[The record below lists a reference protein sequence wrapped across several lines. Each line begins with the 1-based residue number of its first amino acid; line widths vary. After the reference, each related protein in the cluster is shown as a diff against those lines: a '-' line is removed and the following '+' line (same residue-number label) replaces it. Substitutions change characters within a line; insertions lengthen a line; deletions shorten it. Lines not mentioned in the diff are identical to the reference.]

1 MGFKSL
7 LDIVNQYPAKRLE
20 SVLPYYSKKGNT
32 VSHSSGSIRNP
43 INNAGRITSQLQNNL
58 HWPKPFGNLTTNHPN
73 WKSYSVIETNLG
85 NNPTQF
91 RFFLTMGDASRMKKN
106 AGGRTYISRG
116 LKDDLLAA
124 ENGNNPYFTTH
135 LIPEIRFDPDSLRNL
150 VSEFNQKERIWGFEI
165 SDSLG
170 TESGGIG
177 EKEIVQYIDSL
188 LYDTPINETTNEFQL
203 PYRFGTVISSH
214 LFSQNVQ
221 GMGEGNTD
229 DLDAGIATTTDDA
242 TLAGLFDDSSVG
254 STPQTTTTQTRQVQ
268 ADDGTTVNISGDT
281 ANLTDTQVANI
292 AADVG
297 FGPGTDDTTTGTTF
311 VIDSDNDGVANSIL
325 NLNDDPNFETVF
337 DPFGNAIGNND
348 TFGAAA
354 ILGGNRLQNLQTDLM
369 NFNNQNNQTTPPD
382 NTPQD
387 NIDFLARQNQNNL
400 IPLGVRNVGGAGGQY
415 APFGEPGEYSYQTRF
430 FNGQEYIWNR
440 MNSGKWESTFF
451 NVGNFFP
458 TRPF

>member
-20 SVLPYYSKKGNT
+20 SVLPYYNKKGGE
-32 VSHSSGSIRNP
+32 VSHTSGSIRNP
-43 INNAGRITSQLQNNL
+43 INTAGRITSQLQNNQ

-73 WKSYSVIETNLG
+73 WKSYSVVETNLG

-91 RFFLTMGDASRMKKN
+91 RFFLTMGDAGRMKKN
-106 AGGRTYISRG
+106 TGGRTYISRG
-116 LKDDLLAA
+116 LKDDLIAA

-135 LIPEIRFDPDSLRNL
+135 LIPEIRFDPNSLRSL
-150 VSEFNQKERIWGFEI
+150 VQEFNQKERIWGFEI

-170 TESGGIG
+170 TESGAVG
-177 EKEIVQYIDSL
+177 EREIIQYIDSL
-188 LYDTPINETTNEFQL
+188 LYDAPINEDTNEFQL

-214 LFSQNVQ
+214 LFSQNIQ

-229 DLDAGIATTTDDA
+229 DLDSGIATTTDDA

-254 STPQTTTTQTRQVQ
+254 STPQTTTTTQTRQVQ

-281 ANLTDTQVANI
+281 ANLTDRQVANI

-311 VIDSDNDGVANSIL
+311 VIDSDNDGVANSVL

-354 ILGGNRLQNLQTDLM
+354 ILGGNRFQNLQTDLM
-369 NFNNQNNQTTPPD
+369 NFNNQNN
-382 NTPQD
+382 NT
-387 NIDFLARQNQNNL
+387 NNNTQP
-400 IPLGVRNVGGAGGQY
+400 IAIGGAQGQY
-415 APFGEPGEYSYQTRF
+415 APFGVPGNYSYETRM
-430 FNGQEYIWNR
+430 NPTDGITYIWNA
-440 MNSGKWESTFF
+440 MQSGMWEDSNDVGSGNPMAGGYGFGGITF
-451 NVGNFFP
+451 
-458 TRPF
+458 

>member
-7 LDIVNQYPAKRLE
+7 LDIVNQYPAKRSE
-20 SVLPYYSKKGNT
+20 SVLPYYSKKGSD
-32 VSHSSGSIRNP
+32 VSHTSGSIRNP
-43 INNAGRITSQLQNNL
+43 INTAGRITSQLQNNL

-73 WKSYSVIETNLG
+73 WKSYSVVETNLG

-91 RFFLTMGDASRMKKN
+91 RFFLTMGSAGRTRSST
-106 AGGRTYISRG
+106 GGRTYISRG
-116 LKDDLLAA
+116 LKDDLIAA

-150 VSEFNQKERIWGFEI
+150 VREFNRKERIWGFTI

-170 TESGGIG
+170 TESGAVG
-177 EKEIVQYIDSL
+177 EREIVQYIDSL

-254 STPQTTTTQTRQVQ
+254 STTQTTTTGTRQVQ

-281 ANLTDTQVANI
+281 VDLTDRQVANI

-337 DPFGNAIGNND
+337 DPFGNPIGNND
-348 TFGAAA
+348 TFGAGA

-430 FNGQEYIWNR
+430 FNGQDYIWNR

>member
-20 SVLPYYSKKGNT
+20 SVLPYYNKKGGE
-32 VSHSSGSIRNP
+32 VSHTSGSIRNP
-43 INNAGRITSQLQNNL
+43 INTAGRITSQLQNNL
-58 HWPKPFGNLTTNHPN
+58 HWPKPFGNLTTNHPT
-73 WKSYSVIETNLG
+73 WKSYSVVETNLG

-91 RFFLTMGDASRMKKN
+91 RFFLTMGSAGRTRSST
-106 AGGRTYISRG
+106 GGRTYISRG
-116 LKDDLLAA
+116 LKDDLIAA

-150 VSEFNQKERIWGFEI
+150 VREFNRKERIWGFTI

-170 TESGGIG
+170 TESGAVG
-177 EKEIVQYIDSL
+177 EREIVQYIDSL

-254 STPQTTTTQTRQVQ
+254 STTQTTTTGTRQVQ

-281 ANLTDTQVANI
+281 VDLTDRQVANI

-311 VIDSDNDGVANSIL
+311 VVDSDGDGVANSVL
-325 NLNDDPNFETVF
+325 NLNDDPNFQTVF

-354 ILGGNRLQNLQTDLM
+354 ILGGNNLQNLQSDLM
-369 NFNNQNNQTTPPD
+369 NSNNQNN
-382 NTPQD
+382 NTQP
-387 NIDFLARQNQNNL
+387 IA
-400 IPLGVRNVGGAGGQY
+400 IGGAQGQY
-415 APFGEPGEYSYQTRF
+415 APFGVPGSYSYETRL
-430 FNGQEYIWNR
+430 NPTDGITYIWNA
-440 MNSGKWESTFF
+440 MQSGMWEDS
-451 NVGNFFP
+451 NDVGSGNPMAGGFGFGSL
-458 TRPF
+458 F

>member
-135 LIPEIRFDPDSLRNL
+135 LIPEIRFNPDSLRSL
-150 VSEFNQKERIWGFEI
+150 VTEFNQKERIWGFEI

-170 TESGGIG
+170 TESGGVG
-177 EKEIVQYIDSL
+177 EREIVQYIDSL
-188 LYDTPINETTNEFQL
+188 LYDTPINEDSNEFQL
-203 PYRFGTVISSH
+203 PFRFGTVISSH

-229 DLDAGIATTTDDA
+229 DLDAGIATSTDDA

-254 STPQTTTTQTRQVQ
+254 SYTDSTPTTTTVQTRQVQ
-268 ADDGTTVNISGDT
+268 SDDGTTVNISGDT

-354 ILGGNRLQNLQTDLM
+354 ILGGNRFQNLQTDLM
-369 NFNNQNNQTTPPD
+369 NFNNQNN
-382 NTPQD
+382 NT
-387 NIDFLARQNQNNL
+387 NNNTQP
-400 IPLGVRNVGGAGGQY
+400 IAIGGAQGQY
-415 APFGEPGEYSYQTRF
+415 APFGVPGNYSYETRM
-430 FNGQEYIWNR
+430 NPTDGITYIWNA
-440 MNSGKWESTFF
+440 MQSGMWEDSNDVGSGNPMAGGYGFGGITF
-451 NVGNFFP
+451 
-458 TRPF
+458 

>member
-20 SVLPYYSKKGNT
+20 SVLPYYNKKGGE
-32 VSHSSGSIRNP
+32 VSHTSGSIRNP
-43 INNAGRITSQLQNNL
+43 INTAGRITSQLQNNQ

-73 WKSYSVIETNLG
+73 WKSYSVVETNLG

-91 RFFLTMGDASRMKKN
+91 RFFLTMGTAGRTRSN
-106 AGGRTYISRG
+106 TGGRTYISRG
-116 LKDDLLAA
+116 LKNDLISA

-135 LIPEIRFDPDSLRNL
+135 LIPEIRFDPNSLRSL
-150 VSEFNQKERIWGFEI
+150 VQEFNQKERIWGFEI

-170 TESGGIG
+170 TESGAVG
-177 EKEIVQYIDSL
+177 EREIIQYIDSL
-188 LYDTPINETTNEFQL
+188 LYDAPINEDTNEFQL

-214 LFSQNVQ
+214 LFSQNRQ

-242 TLAGLFDDSSVG
+242 TLAGLFDDSNVG
-254 STPQTTTTQTRQVQ
+254 SYTDSAPTTTTVQTRQVQ
-268 ADDGTTVNISGDT
+268 SDDGTTVNISGDT
-281 ANLTDTQVANI
+281 ANLTDRQVANI

-311 VIDSDNDGVANSIL
+311 VIDSDNDGVANSVL

-354 ILGGNRLQNLQTDLM
+354 ILGGNRFQNLQTDLM
-369 NFNNQNNQTTPPD
+369 NFNNQNN
-382 NTPQD
+382 NT
-387 NIDFLARQNQNNL
+387 NNNTQP
-400 IPLGVRNVGGAGGQY
+400 IAIGGAQGQY
-415 APFGEPGEYSYQTRF
+415 APFGVPGNYSYETRM
-430 FNGQEYIWNR
+430 NPTDGITYIWNA
-440 MNSGKWESTFF
+440 MQSGMWEDSNDVGSGNPMAGGYGFGGITF
-451 NVGNFFP
+451 
-458 TRPF
+458 

>member
-7 LDIVNQYPAKRLE
+7 QDIVNKYPAKREE
-20 SVLPYYSKKGNT
+20 SVLPFYNVSKTGG
-32 VSHSSGSIRNP
+32 VVHMIGSTRNP
-43 INNAGRITSQLQNNL
+43 INDAGRLGSKLTSDN

-73 WKSYSVIETNLG
+73 WKSYSVVETNLG

-91 RFFLTMGDASRMKKN
+91 RFFLTMTTNASRFSRQ
-106 AGGRTYISRG
+106 GGTTYISRG

-135 LIPEIRFDPDSLRNL
+135 LIPTIRFNPSDLKSL
-150 VSEFNQKERIWGFEI
+150 VSAFNQKERIWGFEI

-170 TESGGIG
+170 TEPGTTG
-177 EKEIVQYIDSL
+177 EIEIVKYIDSL
-188 LYDTPINETTNEFQL
+188 LYDTPINEDSNQFQL

-214 LFSQNVQ
+214 LFSQNRQ

-242 TLAGLFDDSSVG
+242 TLAGLFDDANLNAD
-254 STPQTTTTQTRQVQ
+254 STPISTTPQTRQVQ
-268 ADDGTTVNISGDT
+268 SDDGTTVNISGDSLD
-281 ANLTDTQVANI
+281 LTDRQVANI

-311 VIDSDNDGVANSIL
+311 VVDSDGDGVANSVL
-325 NLNDDPNFETVF
+325 NLNDDPNFQTVF

-354 ILGGNRLQNLQTDLM
+354 ILGGNNLQNLQSDLM
-369 NFNNQNNQTTPPD
+369 NSNNQNN
-382 NTPQD
+382 NTQP
-387 NIDFLARQNQNNL
+387 IA
-400 IPLGVRNVGGAGGQY
+400 IGGAQGQY
-415 APFGEPGEYSYQTRF
+415 APFGVPGSYSYETRL
-430 FNGQEYIWNR
+430 NPTDGITYIWNA
-440 MNSGKWESTFF
+440 MQSGMWEDS
-451 NVGNFFP
+451 NDVGSGNPMAGGFGFGSL
-458 TRPF
+458 F